1 MSFLT
6 ASVLTLLPLLRIHLP
21 EQGRTAA
28 GSIRE
33 VYNLYTDNTL
43 SVTSIT
49 TVKGQTEKC
58 IQVGVAMA

>member
-1 MSFLT
+1 ME
-6 ASVLTLLPLLRIHLP
+6 RI
-21 EQGRTAA
+21 AA

-33 VYNLYTDNTL
+33 IYNLYSDNTL

-58 IQVGVAMA
+58 IQVGVAIVDKDIADVQWPCLVVISSQYML